1 MFGEKWEEARDTH
14 LCIFHTCS
22 LHVLLLLLSGFA
34 SEEGAEFLVGGPC
47 HPHVPARG
55 LSGSSSFKARGLNGM
70 FSEGS
75 VCPESHASEIRAKK
89 GSGAM
94 TI

>member
-34 SEEGAEFLVGGPC
+34 SEEGADQVPCGGDPAILTC
-47 HPHVPARG
+47 LLGACRVPHLLKRG
-55 LSGSSSFKARGLNGM
+55 D
-70 FSEGS
+70 
-75 VCPESHASEIRAKK
+75 
-89 GSGAM
+89 
-94 TI
+94 

>member
-34 SEEGAEFLVGGPC
+34 SEEGADQVPCGGTLPSSRACSEPVGFLI
-47 HPHVPARG
+47 
-55 LSGSSSFKARGLNGM
+55 F
-70 FSEGS
+70 
-75 VCPESHASEIRAKK
+75 
-89 GSGAM
+89 
-94 TI
+94 